1 MFYSNLSKRIISI
14 LTMHTPAG
22 TLYKADTRLRPQGNS
37 GTIVSH
43 IESFENYMKTSAWT
57 WEHQAL
63 IKARPVAGDKELCA
77 KFNDI
82 RKVVLTKKRNTPAL
96 RKEVKDMREKM
107 RQKRFKYK
115 KDFFDL
121 KQSKGGIVD
130 IEFLVQYLIL
140 KNANAF
146 PDLIVLTDNISLLES
161 LEARQIITKKES
173 ENLQNAYLIMR
184 KTIHRLNLQ
193 EKNPELSCT
202 HHIAKQSEC
211 VISIYDKY
219 LTDSGE

>member
-1 MFYSNLSKRIISI
+1 
-14 LTMHTPAG
+14 
-22 TLYKADTRLRPQGNS
+22 
-37 GTIVSH
+37 
-43 IESFENYMKTSAWT
+43 
-57 WEHQAL
+57 
-63 IKARPVAGDKELCA
+63 
-77 KFNDI
+77 
-82 RKVVLTKKRNTPAL
+82 
-96 RKEVKDMREKM
+96 MREKM